1 MGIEVRV
8 VNERGEEVP
17 QGEAGEILIR
27 GETVMKGYWRDPE
40 ATKEV
45 LKDGWFST
53 GDVARRDED
62 GFIYI
67 VDRKKEMIISGGF
80 NIYPREVE
88 QAIESH
94 PAVAEAAVIG
104 VPDETWGEAVKALV
118 VLKPNTSATAEE
130 ITELCRTKIA
140 SYKKP
145 HSVEFVES
153 LPKNFQGK
161 IMRRTLRDQYWQDRE
176 RKI

>member
-1 MGIEVRV
+1 M
-8 VNERGEEVP
+8 
-17 QGEAGEILIR
+17 
-27 GETVMKGYWRDPE
+27 
-40 ATKEV
+40 
-45 LKDGWFST
+45 LKDGWFYT
-53 GDVARRDED
+53 GDIAKRDED
-62 GFIYI
+62 GFVYI

-104 VPDETWGEAVKALV
+104 IPDETWGETVKAVV
-118 VLKPNTSATAEE
+118 VLKPNCSATAGE
-130 ITELCRTKIA
+130 IIEWCKAKIA

-145 HSVEFVES
+145 HSVEFVGS

-161 IMRRTLRDQYWQDRE
+161 IMRRALRDQYWQGRG